1 MTAPRRPAMDGVMG
15 VPSTTL
21 DLGGRS
27 AHGRRD
33 RCELG
38 LACRAGLVVLALL
51 LAAPQPSAAGEARPP
66 VRSLLEIRQSQVV
79 VQKFDISCGAAALAT
94 ILRYQHGDMVEE
106 REVALGLIDRPEY
119 LERPELVRMRQ
130 GFSLLDLK
138 RYVDRR
144 GYEGIGFGRM
154 DLDDLVAKAPVIVPV
169 SVNEYNHFVVF
180 RGRLGNRVLLAD
192 PAFGNVTMTVEAFE
206 RAWIDYGD
214 IGKVGF
220 VVQRR
225 DGPAPPGRL
234 AARPEEFV
242 FLR

>member
-1 MTAPRRPAMDGVMG
+1 MKLVARPEVRGPG
-15 VPSTTL
+15 
-21 DLGGRS
+21 
-27 AHGRRD
+27 
-33 RCELG
+33 
-38 LACRAGLVVLALL
+38 AGLPLARRGGIATLL
-51 LAAPQPSAAGEARPP
+51 LSAAIGFGWPSFAAEPRPP
-66 VRSLLEIRQSQVV
+66 VRSLLEVRQSGVV
-79 VQKFDISCGAAALAT
+79 IQKFDISCGAAALAT

-106 REVALGLIDRPEY
+106 REVAIGLMGRAEYLARPEI
-119 LERPELVRMRQ
+119 VRIRQ

-138 RYVDRR
+138 RFVDAR
-144 GYEGIGFGRM
+144 GYEGVGYGRM
-154 DLDDLVAKAPVIVPV
+154 DLDDLIAKAPAIVPV
-169 SVNEYNHFVVF
+169 SINDYNHFVVF

-214 IGKVGF
+214 IGKVAF

-234 AARPEEFV
+234 AARPEEFL

>member
-1 MTAPRRPAMDGVMG
+1 M
-15 VPSTTL
+15 S
-21 DLGGRS
+21 GR
-27 AHGRRD
+27 GRRT
-33 RCELG
+33 
-38 LACRAGLVVLALL
+38 VLAFAALL
-51 LAAPQPSAAGEARPP
+51 VALSSAVAAAEPREP
-66 VRSLLEIRQSQVV
+66 VRSLLEIRRASVV
-79 VQKFDISCGAAALAT
+79 IQTYDVSCGAAALAT
-94 ILRYQHGDMVEE
+94 VLRYQHGDMVEE
-106 REVALGLIDRPEY
+106 REVAIGLMGRPEY
-119 LERPELVRMRQ
+119 LERPELVQLRR

-138 RYVDRR
+138 RYADGR

-154 DLDDLVAKAPVIVPV
+154 DLDDLVAKAPVIVPI
-169 SVNEYNHFVVF
+169 STNEYNHFVVF

-192 PAFGNVTMTVEAFE
+192 PAFGNVTMTVDAFE

-234 AARPEEFV
+234 AARPEDFL

>member
-1 MTAPRRPAMDGVMG
+1 MRPPRVSDRRALAPPRA
-15 VPSTTL
+15 
-21 DLGGRS
+21 RS
-27 AHGRRD
+27 GPK
-33 RCELG
+33 RCGWRVVFVALALG
-38 LACRAGLVVLALL
+38 LTGAPS
-51 LAAPQPSAAGEARPP
+51 LAAEPRPP
-66 VRSLLEIRQSQVV
+66 VRSLLEIRRSGVV
-79 VQKFDISCGAAALAT
+79 IQNFDISCGAAALAT

-106 REVALGLIDRPEY
+106 REVALGLIGRPEY
-119 LERPELVRMRQ
+119 LERPELVRIRQ

-138 RYVDRR
+138 RFVDAR
-144 GYEGIGFGRM
+144 GYEGVGYGRM

-169 SVNEYNHFVVF
+169 SINDYNHFVVF

-192 PAFGNVTMTVEAFE
+192 PAFGNVTMTVDAFE

-220 VVQRR
+220 VVERR

-234 AARPEEFV
+234 AARPEEFL

>member
-1 MTAPRRPAMDGVMG
+1 MSLPAVGVTALERPG
-15 VPSTTL
+15 
-21 DLGGRS
+21 
-27 AHGRRD
+27 RD
-33 RCELG
+33 RCRPGRRVALV
-38 LACRAGLVVLALL
+38 LAGLLALATSPTSF
-51 LAAPQPSAAGEARPP
+51 AAETRAP
-66 VRSLLEIRQSQVV
+66 VRSLLEMRQAGVV
-79 VQKFDISCGAAALAT
+79 VQRFDISCGAAALAT
-94 ILRYQHGDMVEE
+94 ILRYQHDDMVEE

-119 LERPELVRMRQ
+119 LEQPELVRIRQ

-144 GYEGIGFGRM
+144 GYEGVGFGRM
-154 DLDDLVAKAPVIVPV
+154 TLDDLVAKAPAIVPV
-169 SVNEYNHFVVF
+169 ALNGYNHFVVF

-192 PAFGNVTMTVEAFE
+192 PAFGNVTLTVEAFE

>member
-1 MTAPRRPAMDGVMG
+1 MRPPHESDRRELA
-15 VPSTTL
+15 L
-21 DLGGRS
+21 CR
-27 AHGRRD
+27 ARRGPK
-33 RCELG
+33 RRGWCVVLVALALG
-38 LACRAGLVVLALL
+38 LAGAPS
-51 LAAPQPSAAGEARPP
+51 LAAEPRPP
-66 VRSLLEIRQSQVV
+66 VRSLLEIRRSGVV

-106 REVALGLIDRPEY
+106 REVALGLIGRPEY

-138 RYVDRR
+138 RFVHGR
-144 GYEGIGFGRM
+144 GYEGVGYGRM
-154 DLDDLVAKAPVIVPV
+154 DLDDLVAKAPAIVPV
-169 SVNEYNHFVVF
+169 SINEYNHFVVF

-192 PAFGNVTMTVEAFE
+192 PAFGNVTMTVDAFE

-220 VVQRR
+220 VVERR

-234 AARPEEFV
+234 AARPEEFL